1 MHTSRIRSP
10 TRIADTIRFET
21 GAAVISGVNGSISQL
36 CGEAQGMKIGFEQQ
50 GTISKIALEGRLDAA
65 GTAAIESQFSAH
77 CASKPNVI
85 VDLSKVGFLASIGIR
100 LLVAGAQAQTKIG
113 GKMVIMRPD
122 EVARRILKTTGIDKL
137 LPVYENERDAAAAF
151 AAR

>member
-1 MHTSRIRSP
+1 
-10 TRIADTIRFET
+10 
-21 GAAVISGVNGSISQL
+21 
-36 CGEAQGMKIGFEQQ
+36 MKIGFEQQ